1 MSSSPDP
8 FKTRCEIAGW
18 VLFIIS
24 ACGFIASSWRSG
36 DTPSLIGGVFFLVAC
51 FVFLLPYVRRG

>member
-1 MSSSPDP
+1 MTTDSAR

-18 VLFIIS
+18 VLFILS

-36 DTPSLIGGVFFLVAC
+36 DLPSLIGGLFFLVAC